1 RHLPRPVR
9 RPRGRVAPVRGR
21 ARTRPGRRPHRRGV
35 VLARRS
41 LVRPPRRGRR
51 VTPQHIT
58 TGPGAHLPG
67 PAAAAFLVAVTIL
80 TAGAPLGMWAPRPP
94 PPPAHRSRARR
105 DRAPPDR
112 PPLRPPRESRRRPRR
127 PT

>member
-1 RHLPRPVR
+1 
-9 RPRGRVAPVRGR
+9 
-21 ARTRPGRRPHRRGV
+21 
-35 VLARRS
+35 
-41 LVRPPRRGRR
+41 PRRGRRR

-94 PPPAHRSRARR
+94 RRLAHRIRARR
-105 DRAPPDR
+105 DRARADR
-112 PPLRPPRESRRRPRR
+112 ALLRLARESCGRPDC
-127 PT
+127 PTCLALHHLAHGDPHVHTLATDPERSPEWCHRHGCHRSQCPG